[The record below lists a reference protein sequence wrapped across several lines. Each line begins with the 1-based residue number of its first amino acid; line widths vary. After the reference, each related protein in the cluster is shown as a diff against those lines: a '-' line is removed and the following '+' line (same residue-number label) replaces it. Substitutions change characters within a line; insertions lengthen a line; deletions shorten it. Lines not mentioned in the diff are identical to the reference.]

1 MVHAD
6 AIVGEISCQQ
16 KCFSHNFLRVKLTFS
31 CYWWLVVNQHL
42 RKGLDNFEDF
52 ENASDMVAETP
63 ESLKDHQSE
72 KQHVRVHVCYRCKQH
87 VHVHVQN
94 LKFVISAEKAT
105 FQRLK
110 CLAML

>member
-1 MVHAD
+1 MVHA
-6 AIVGEISCQQ
+6 APLSA
-16 KCFSHNFLRVKLTFS
+16 KLLASKSFFSQFSRVKLKFR

-42 RKGLDNFEDF
+42 RKGLDSFEYL
-52 ENASDMVAETP
+52 ENASEMAAETP

-72 KQHVRVHVCYRCKQH
+72 KQHLRVHVCYRCKQH

-94 LKFVISAEKAT
+94 LKFVISAAKAT

>member
-1 MVHAD
+1 
-6 AIVGEISCQQ
+6 
-16 KCFSHNFLRVKLTFS
+16 
-31 CYWWLVVNQHL
+31 L
-42 RKGLDNFEDF
+42 RKGIDNFEYL
-52 ENASDMVAETP
+52 ENASEMVAETP
-63 ESLKDHQSE
+63 EWLKDHQSE
-72 KQHVRVHVCYRCKQH
+72 KQYLRVHVYYRCKQH